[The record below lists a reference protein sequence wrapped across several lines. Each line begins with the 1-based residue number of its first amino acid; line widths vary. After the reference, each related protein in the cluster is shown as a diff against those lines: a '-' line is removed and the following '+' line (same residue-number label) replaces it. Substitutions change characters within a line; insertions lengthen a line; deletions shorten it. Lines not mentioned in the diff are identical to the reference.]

1 MEVIVCPGKER
12 MLSSV
17 GSVQLVGGEGY
28 TWGRGGECFVL
39 VPSALVDIASQKYLF
54 SVKLDVFPKFEIF
67 LPKNTVVE
75 F

>member
-28 TWGRGGECFVL
+28 TWGRGEGGECFVL
-39 VPSALVDIASQKYLF
+39 VPSALVDIASQ
-54 SVKLDVFPKFEIF
+54 
-67 LPKNTVVE
+67 
-75 F
+75 